1 MSGWHGRGVANGV
14 TATIGVFDGVHRGHQ
29 ALIAHALE
37 QARAAQRTAVV
48 VTFDPNPLEVLRP
61 EQAPTRLTSITRRC
75 NLITELAVDAVEVL
89 AFTTELAA
97 MSAQDFTTQILQERM
112 DVREVVIGEGFRF
125 GHRAQGSA
133 DTLRRAGLDVHE
145 YSLVGEGSPVS
156 STRIRAAVAQG
167 DVSAAAGM
175 LSRPTEV
182 DGIVVRGQQRGREL
196 GYPTANVAH
205 HERAAVPADGVY
217 AGRTEVAGRT
227 FRAAISVGTNPTFEG
242 NHRTVEAYLLDF
254 DEDIYDQHVR
264 VEFVLRLRGM
274 ETFAGVAELVAQMD
288 QDVARTREVVTP

>member
-156 STRIRAAVAQG
+156 STRIRAAVA
-167 DVSAAAGM
+167 
-175 LSRPTEV
+175 
-182 DGIVVRGQQRGREL
+182 
-196 GYPTANVAH
+196 
-205 HERAAVPADGVY
+205 
-217 AGRTEVAGRT
+217 
-227 FRAAISVGTNPTFEG
+227 
-242 NHRTVEAYLLDF
+242 
-254 DEDIYDQHVR
+254 
-264 VEFVLRLRGM
+264 
-274 ETFAGVAELVAQMD
+274 
-288 QDVARTREVVTP
+288 